1 MMGEYSCIISGFSS
15 LLFQDENYEQ
25 MKSVSDLSG
34 LFLGDR
40 CLKRLIRVN
49 HFKVFGYR
57 VLTG

>member
-1 MMGEYSCIISGFSS
+1 
-15 LLFQDENYEQ
+15 

-40 CLKRLIRVN
+40 CLERLIRVN

>member
-1 MMGEYSCIISGFSS
+1 MMGEYSCFISGFSS

-25 MKSVSDLSG
+25 MKSVSYLSG

-49 HFKVFGYR
+49 HFMVFGYR

>member
-1 MMGEYSCIISGFSS
+1 MMGEYSCFISGFSS

-40 CLKRLIRVN
+40 FLKRLIRVN